1 MGNLS
6 TASLDQLPQHL
17 EMYLPAVVNLLL
29 SFYVLLT
36 GSKVAHM
43 NRSVARKT
51 YFLVANTHFGHINAD
66 GDELEDNDNEEES
79 ENVGVKESFLEI
91 RRQNVYAQAQSV
103 AQSARNRG
111 VGISLYGLVLSRN
124 LFLAFFSPFVA
135 FVLFSINT

>member
-1 MGNLS
+1 MG
-6 TASLDQLPQHL
+6 
-17 EMYLPAVVNLLL
+17 
-29 SFYVLLT
+29 
-36 GSKVAHM
+36 
-43 NRSVARKT
+43 
-51 YFLVANTHFGHINAD
+51 VANSHFGHIQLD
-66 GDELEDNDNEEES
+66 GDEHGDEFEDNDNEEES

-135 FVLFSINT
+135 FVLFSINTWLPM